1 MINDRIKMLLN
12 KVDEL
17 IESDENNRRIKLWKE
32 VPTYSRDKF
41 RHPSRN
47 QNEIS
52 NKIPIV
58 ADPGPTMFAKIYG
71 YDVQDYYTKPM
82 VYLEAYLQNM
92 IDLFE
97 LGEDTILNRVIPI
110 YLGTSFD
117 ASFFGID
124 TIYNKD
130 DYPWMGH
137 KTPLTSKDMLD
148 SFQLPIFEKTG
159 LGSLGVY
166 FYNELSN
173 ALQGTGFSVAP
184 PELLRGPFALA
195 FHVRGFENF
204 AIDCMTDSVFVH
216 KLIRFLTDAH
226 KDWYEQRKTVLG
238 SPIGKG
244 LLYNDEVDCNVIG
257 PNLYKE
263 YALPYEQ
270 ELSAFHG
277 GISYWHS
284 CGNIK
289 LMLPYI
295 KQIPNIDL
303 LNVSAWTN
311 YEIAASSCPEI
322 PLEFCL
328 KPTTDIYTASE
339 AHITKRLSELRD
351 ICTRNEVKSFYINT
365 GSLQQYSSDI
375 NSDFEKIKMWVQT
388 ARKLS
393 SDKEI

>member
-1 MINDRIKMLLN
+1 MINDRIKALLDR
-12 KVDEL
+12 VDEL
-17 IESDENNRRIKLWKE
+17 IENGENNRRIQLWKE
-32 VPTYSRDKF
+32 APTYSRDKF

-47 QNEIS
+47 QNAIN

-71 YDVQDYYTKPM
+71 FSVKDYYTKPM
-82 VYLEAYLQNM
+82 VYLEHYLQNA
-92 IDLFE
+92 IDLFHM
-97 LGEDTILNRVIPI
+97 GEDTFLTRTIPI
-110 YLGTSFD
+110 YFGTSFD

-124 TIYNKD
+124 TIYHDD

-137 KTPLTSKDMLD
+137 RTPMKKKDMLD
-148 SFQLPIFEKTG
+148 SLEIPVFEKDG
-159 LGSLGVY
+159 LGALGVY
-166 FYNELSN
+166 FYNELSEI
-173 ALQGTGFSVAP
+173 LKDSGFTVAP

-204 AIDCMTDSVFVH
+204 AIDCMTDPGFVH
-216 KLIRFLTDAH
+216 KLIRYLTDAH
-226 KDWYEQRKTVLG
+226 KDWYVQRKKVLG

-270 ELSAFHG
+270 ELSEFHG

-284 CGNIK
+284 CGNIN

-295 KQIPNIDL
+295 KQIANIDL

-311 YEIAASSCPEI
+311 YETAASSCPNI

-328 KPTTDIYTASE
+328 KPTSDVYTASE
-339 AHITKRLSELRD
+339 DHIFHK
-351 ICTRNEVKSFYINT
+351 INEVRNICKRNDVQSFYINT
-365 GSLQQYSSDI
+365 GSLQQYNSDI
-375 NSDFEKIKMWVQT
+375 NNDFDIIKAWIKRAQETV
-388 ARKLS
+388 K
-393 SDKEI
+393 